1 MQGLKDELFDLLQ
14 AKGARLMGVADL
26 KGIAGGELTTGV
38 SVAGPGAKRD
48 CAGFADRADPGLL

>member
-1 MQGLKDELFDLLQ
+1 MQVLKDELFNLLQ

-38 SVAGPGAKRD
+38 
-48 CAGFADRADPGLL
+48 

>member
-26 KGIAGGELTTGV
+26 RGVVSGELTTGV
-38 SVAGPGAKRD
+38 SVAVPVSKEIVRD
-48 CAGFADRADPGLL
+48 MQTAPTLA